1 MMARSRGGRRVGM
14 KTDRSDILASLR
26 NAGDYVSGQQL
37 CERLGV
43 SRTAVWKVIKQ
54 LKEEGYHIESVS
66 NKGYLLVE
74 SPEDV
79 LSEEE
84 ITSRLT
90 TEWAGRKLYC
100 LRETGS
106 TNNDAKRCG
115 EEGDPHGT
123 VVVADMQNAGKGRRG
138 RAWQTIPGTALS
150 FSILLRPAFPAQ
162 RASMITLVMALVV
175 AEAVEA
181 AMEGSVEGGAEEAA
195 PGGSVREADAEAGA
209 DEDQADSAGKPAVRI
224 KWPND
229 IVINQKKV
237 CGILTEMTMTPE
249 LNEIQYLVVGAG
261 INVNNEGPHE
271 FQEEIRQTATS
282 LRIESGKRLN
292 RAALLQA
299 VLCRFETYYQTF
311 LETLD
316 LSRLR
321 EAYQAR
327 LQGLGGEVRVLD
339 PAGEYTGISRGIND
353 RGELIVER
361 ENGERV
367 TVYAGEVSVR
377 GLYGYV

>member
-1 MMARSRGGRRVGM
+1 M
-14 KTDRSDILASLR
+14 KTDRADILTCLR
-26 NAGDYVSGQQL
+26 NADGYVSGQQL
-37 CERLGV
+37 SERLGV

-100 LRETGS
+100 RRETGS

-150 FSILLRPAFPAQ
+150 FSILLRPTFPAE
-162 RASMITLVMALVV
+162 RASMITLVMALAV

-181 AMEGSVEGGAEEAA
+181 ALDGNRS
-195 PGGSVREADAEAGA
+195 
-209 DEDQADSAGKPAVRI
+209 VRI

-229 IVINQKKV
+229 IVVNRKKV
-237 CGILTEMTMTPE
+237 CGMLTEMTMTPE
-249 LNEIQYLVVGAG
+249 MDEIQYLVVGAG
-261 INVNNEGPHE
+261 INVNNESPQE
-271 FQEEIRQTATS
+271 FQEEIRDKATS
-282 LRIESGKRLN
+282 LRIEKGCRLN
-292 RAALLQA
+292 RAALLQD
-299 VLCRFETYYQTF
+299 VLCRFETHYQTF
-311 LETLD
+311 LETLTM
-316 LSRLR
+316 SELR
-321 EAYQAR
+321 EAYQAH
-327 LQGLGGEVRVLD
+327 LQGLDGEVRVLD

-367 TVYAGEVSVR
+367 AVYAGEVSVR